1 MLSFRFGIHHFSG
14 HYGDELLEKYC
25 SYNRVNADDRF
36 NGGSAFLYPNAV
48 TGHEYY
54 LIEPVEYVR
63 DNSWIMG
70 LSADVPIASRFSV
83 RVYHHQRLAVLKLL
97 VSCGCACAG
106 RQTCPISRSNLV
118 PPGEQPLPKRT
129 CFSHMAA
136 AKPCDLSLRHA
147 FPATVLDILK
157 KRIVTCIAISD
168 AWRNLF

>member
-1 MLSFRFGIHHFSG
+1 MPVSQVPLYREAVADPYALNTGFRILFAN
-14 HYGDELLEKYC
+14 DPEERL
-25 SYNRVNADDRF
+25 N
-36 NGGSAFLYPNAV
+36 PNAV

-118 PPGEQPLPKRT
+118 PPGERPLPKRT